1 MLIPKYPIKDN
12 YDKKHSME
20 LKNIKTVFVNTRTEN
35 SIKTLTPCVTCMHL
49 SIKKMSM
56 CMSILNV
63 VTENFNQY
71 QILKKVLN
79 E

>member
-12 YDKKHSME
+12 YDKKHSRD

-49 SIKKMSM
+49 SIK
-56 CMSILNV
+56 ILNV
-63 VTENFNQY
+63 VTDNFNQY